1 MVCDDALRADVY
13 LVVLTKILGF
23 LLRVT
28 HAKLNWALDRFVF
41 FGLTSVELIIFDL
54 LEKVLSF
61 F

>member
-1 MVCDDALRADVY
+1 MVCDDALRADVN

-28 HAKLNWALDRFVF
+28 HAKLNWALNRFVF
-41 FGLTSVELIIFDL
+41 FGLTYVELIVFDL